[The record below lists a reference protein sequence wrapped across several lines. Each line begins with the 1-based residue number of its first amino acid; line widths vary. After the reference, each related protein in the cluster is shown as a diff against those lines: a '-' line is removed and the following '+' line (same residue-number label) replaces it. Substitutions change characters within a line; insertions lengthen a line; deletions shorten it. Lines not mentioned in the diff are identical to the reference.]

1 MAHRSFNSARRS
13 AYTLNARIRTNEG
26 HTATRRAQAQHNK
39 GEAFTASADDGYL
52 RAVAREAL
60 GPQRLAVLV
69 RIFAGLTCPVVTRYQ
84 DIIGTSLGTEARRA
98 RVASRWLGRPRQ
110 YKLLFQNLGERTYN
124 GQIYTAR
131 SRPAEVRAIQAS
143 FPAQCRYRGGQP
155 PIFRVSC

>member
-1 MAHRSFNSARRS
+1 MEWIQATSRPCHHNRFPIRLVRRPLPS
-13 AYTLNARIRTNEG
+13 GTPPSLEQTSQPRTTLMNWRC
-26 HTATRRAQAQHNK
+26 
-39 GEAFTASADDGYL
+39 
-52 RAVAREAL
+52 
-60 GPQRLAVLV
+60 AVLV

-110 YKLLFQNLGERTYN
+110 SKLLFQNLGERTYN